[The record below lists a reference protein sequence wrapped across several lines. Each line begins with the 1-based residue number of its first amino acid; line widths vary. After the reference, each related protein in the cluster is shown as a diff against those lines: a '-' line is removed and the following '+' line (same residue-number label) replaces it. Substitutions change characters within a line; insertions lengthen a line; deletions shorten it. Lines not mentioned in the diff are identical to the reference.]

1 MGGRAG
7 RGSAEKWG
15 EAGAW
20 GRGKCAPPSTP
31 TAGMATSRGLAC
43 GARGL
48 WTQEAG
54 AKCMA
59 GQSPRGCEVVVMGM
73 PPLGGQG
80 LAGAGR
86 SRLVQAPEATPSLRT
101 GCWGPAGCGEACA
114 PGGWA
119 PCRPGAVAPCHRWLQ
134 SHLVCRRNVP
144 APDHTLPL
152 LLLAPPARKEG
163 VRELAVF
170 AQAPEWQS
178 ETPGPAASDA
188 CLLSCR
194 R

>member
-1 MGGRAG
+1 MRPSFYPNGRNGHKQRSSLWGTGPVDPGGRSQVHGWAEPQRLPGGCDGNATSG
-7 RGSAEKWG
+7 RTGPGRCWSVQTGPGPRGHPILEDRVLGPCWVWRG
-15 EAGAW
+15 PRAW
-20 GRGKCAPPSTP
+20 GMGSLPPWRRGPRARAP
-31 TAGMATSRGLAC
+31 L
-43 GARGL
+43 
-48 WTQEAG
+48 
-54 AKCMA
+54 
-59 GQSPRGCEVVVMGM
+59 
-73 PPLGGQG
+73 
-80 LAGAGR
+80 
-86 SRLVQAPEATPSLRT
+86 
-101 GCWGPAGCGEACA
+101 
-114 PGGWA
+114 GWA
-119 PCRPGAVAPCHRWLQ
+119 PCCPGAVAPCHRWLQ

-144 APDHTLPL
+144 VLDHTLPL